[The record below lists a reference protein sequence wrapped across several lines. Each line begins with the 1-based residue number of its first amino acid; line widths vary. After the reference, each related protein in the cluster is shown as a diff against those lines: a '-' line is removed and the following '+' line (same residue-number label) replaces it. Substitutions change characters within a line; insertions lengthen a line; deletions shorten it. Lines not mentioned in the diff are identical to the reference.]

1 MMHKI
6 IVKSK
11 FNILIIMI
19 LGKNKIKTRLS
30 SYKHLMR
37 KLIKLKIKDL
47 DKKCTFKNQIRKRLL
62 QSMKEVE

>member
-1 MMHKI
+1 
-6 IVKSK
+6 
-11 FNILIIMI
+11 MI
-19 LGKNKIKTRLS
+19 LVKNKIKTRLS